1 MRARVSKNPLLELE
15 KFGQSIW
22 LDFISRDWLNNKK
35 LAQLISHD
43 GLRGL
48 TSNPIIFERAIAQS
62 TDYDQEISK
71 LVSNAHSAQDLYE
84 ELAIKD
90 IQEAADLLLDIY
102 NKSHGRDGYV
112 SLEVSPRVAHNAQK
126 TIEEGES
133 LWHRVNRP
141 NLMIKVPGT
150 PEGMHAI
157 RVLTSKAIN
166 INVTLLFS
174 VESYR
179 DAAMAYLLGLK
190 DRADKNLDIKN
201 IHSVA
206 SFFISRIDSKIDQK
220 LQDLI
225 NSSNDAEQISHAQAL
240 LGKIAIANAKLAY
253 ETFEEIYQS
262 DDAKDL
268 LKKGANFQR
277 LLWASTG
284 TKNKNYSD
292 IIYVENLIA
301 KNTVNT
307 LPPATL
313 EAFRDHGRVVDAMA
327 QNNTYEA
334 AAMTMKN
341 LSNLGI
347 DFDLSCKE
355 LLTEGLKL
363 FDDAFDKLLEAV
375 KNKMQEK
382 KNSPI

>member
-1 MRARVSKNPLLELE
+1 VSKNPLLELE

>member
-1 MRARVSKNPLLELE
+1 MSKNPLLELE